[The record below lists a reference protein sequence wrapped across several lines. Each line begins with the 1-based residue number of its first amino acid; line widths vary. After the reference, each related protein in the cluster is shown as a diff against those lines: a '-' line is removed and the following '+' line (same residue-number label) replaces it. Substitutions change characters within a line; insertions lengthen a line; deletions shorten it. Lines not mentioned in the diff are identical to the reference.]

1 MKKKELRELRELS
14 PEELARRELELREEL
29 FVLMMRRGASQLEN
43 PKRLGTIRKDVARIL
58 TIIGEKNRDGAAAAS
73 SEG

>member
-1 MKKKELRELRELS
+1 VKKKELRELRELS

>member
-1 MKKKELRELRELS
+1 MKKKELQELRGLS

-29 FVLMMRRGASQLEN
+29 FVLMMRRGASKLEN

-58 TIIGEKNRDGAAAAS
+58 TVIREKNRGAAAP

>member
-1 MKKKELRELRELS
+1 MKKKELRELRDLS
-14 PEELARRELELREEL
+14 PEELARKELELREEL

-58 TIIGEKNRDGAAAAS
+58 TVIREKNNGGAAAAS

>member
-1 MKKKELRELRELS
+1 VKKKELRELRELS

-58 TIIGEKNRDGAAAAS
+58 TIIGEKNQGGAAAAS

>member
-1 MKKKELRELRELS
+1 MKKKELQELKGLS

-58 TIIGEKNRDGAAAAS
+58 TVIREKNEGGAPAAS

>member
-58 TIIGEKNRDGAAAAS
+58 TIIGEKNRDAAAS

>member
-1 MKKKELRELRELS
+1 VKKKELREIRELS
-14 PEELARRELELREEL
+14 PEELARREMELREEL

-58 TIIGEKNRDGAAAAS
+58 TIIGEKNRDAAAS